1 MGFKDT
7 FMFFFF
13 ISTAIPLIKFIYLSC
28 LPLFLS
34 ILHLWWSVLTVHN
47 EEIIMT
53 SHILLVLTL
62 DSIYWL
68 YFISLPLDV
77 TSTSHSSRVQS
88 PCLLMAC
95 RKQNETLVFV
105 GSACLKSHFSSST
118 CFPETFPWQRYF
130 FSYVAWWWKELESV
144 PSLSFTDYRTSCQSL
159 LLVVETA
166 GVVSQFVGF
175 ALGVCVW
182 SFIVIFM

>member
-1 MGFKDT
+1 MREQLDSVASHRFGLFLNLLDLNIVSLFPRFSVWALAFGFIYFLFIYILGLGFKDT

-13 ISTAIPLIKFIYLSC
+13 ISTAIPLIKFIYSSC

-53 SHILLVLTL
+53 SHILLVLPL

-77 TSTSHSSRVQS
+77 TNTSHSSRVQS

-118 CFPETFPWQRYF
+118 RFPETLP
-130 FSYVAWWWKELESV
+130 
-144 PSLSFTDYRTSCQSL
+144 
-159 LLVVETA
+159 
-166 GVVSQFVGF
+166 
-175 ALGVCVW
+175 
-182 SFIVIFM
+182 